1 MCTVC
6 GCGASGKTG
15 GGHTPQPHRDDPH
28 AHDADHVHS
37 HVHDHDHPHGHGHD
51 HDHHHG
57 HDHPHGHHHSHDHA
71 PAILPHR
78 HPGDPAASAALR
90 AEPVTPRLIRIEQ
103 DILAHNDRLAADNRA
118 HLRRHG
124 ITAIN
129 LMSGPGSGKTTLLVR
144 SIDDLAARMP
154 VAVIEG
160 DQETSVDAERI
171 RATGA
176 AALQVNTGNGCHL
189 DARMIDRA
197 LGELAP
203 PPGAVLFI
211 ENVGNLVCPA
221 AFDLGES
228 ARVVLLSVTE
238 GDDKPLKYPQM
249 FAAADLLLI
258 TKIDLA
264 PYVPFNVERC
274 RSAVHRVNPAID
286 ILEVSA
292 MSGAGLESWYGW
304 LDHRRQAASPP
315 GCVVS
320 GHISRS

>member
-1 MCTVC
+1 
-6 GCGASGKTG
+6 
-15 GGHTPQPHRDDPH
+15 
-28 AHDADHVHS
+28 
-37 HVHDHDHPHGHGHD
+37 
-51 HDHHHG
+51 
-57 HDHPHGHHHSHDHA
+57 
-71 PAILPHR
+71 
-78 HPGDPAASAALR
+78 
-90 AEPVTPRLIRIEQ
+90 
-103 DILAHNDRLAADNRA
+103 
-118 HLRRHG
+118 
-124 ITAIN
+124 
-129 LMSGPGSGKTTLLVR
+129 MSGPGSGKTTLLVR

-203 PPGAVLFI
+203 PPGTVLFI

-264 PYVPFNVERC
+264 PYVPFDVERC
-274 RSAVHRVNPAID
+274 RSAVRRVNPAID

-292 MSGAGLESWYGW
+292 TSGAGLESWYDW
-304 LDHRRQAASPP
+304 LDHRRQAASSRAASPQATSSRATSP
-315 GCVVS
+315 GVVPQ
-320 GHISRS
+320 